1 VPAALISRT
10 PRADTFNKMGLLGR
24 LFTQPE
30 PLWIEHVL
38 GRSGIF
44 EGVAIAGGR
53 RVPVV
58 GTRLAREGI
67 VFDSPIRL
75 RGGELG
81 LTFFLRRRSIRSK
94 VRVLRGEFVTK
105 ASRAMHSYVCAFV
118 AMAEDDRVAVAR
130 FVDGLPDRK
139 PEDPRVL
146 SSRALAAL
154 TGQLVRMGRL
164 APPSAQAP
172 LIRLQTLGWS
182 ESGDGRTAR
191 DVTVSSRLRVG
202 TGMRTFE
209 TQFRIFSDDE
219 VVVAA
224 PQRAS

>member
-1 VPAALISRT
+1 
-10 PRADTFNKMGLLGR
+10 MGLLGR
-24 LFTQPE
+24 LFTTPE
-30 PLWIEHVL
+30 PLWIEHVM

-53 RVPVV
+53 RIPIV

-67 VFDSPIRL
+67 VFDSPL
-75 RGGELG
+75 RVRGAEIG

-94 VRVLRGEFVTK
+94 VRVLREEFVTK
-105 ASRAMHSYVCAFV
+105 ASRAMHSYVCSFV

-139 PEDPRVL
+139 PEDPRLL

-182 ESGDGRTAR
+182 EADDGRTVR
-191 DVTVSSRLRVG
+191 DVACSSRVRVG
-202 TGMRTFE
+202 TGTRTFE

-219 VVVAA
+219 VVVVSPPA
-224 PQRAS
+224 PAERRA